1 MVTPGIFP
9 LFSPPGSRIFAV
21 AGNGY
26 GTMREADNTVSLARH
41 VAQSP
46 SFEAIYRE
54 GMDLVEDAAAYL
66 DGNGRTASRAMGP
79 ETATLYASESM
90 RLTTRLMQLA
100 SWLLLQR
107 AANSG
112 EMTPEQVLEEK
123 AKVRLEGFSAQMG
136 AVAWSDLPEAFRQ
149 LVEHSLVLQKRIA
162 YLDQEVY
169 GEGTQVPTRDNPVSI
184 QIGALERAFSS

>member
-1 MVTPGIFP
+1 MG
-9 LFSPPGSRIFAV
+9 A
-21 AGNGY
+21 
-26 GTMREADNTVSLARH
+26 ADNTVSLARH
-41 VAQSP
+41 VAQSG
-46 SFEAIYRE
+46 SFEGLYRE

-66 DGNGRTASRAMGP
+66 DGEGRNASRAMPP
-79 ETATLYASESM
+79 EVATLYASESM

-112 EMTPEQVLEEK
+112 EMSLEQVLEEK

-136 AVAWSDLPEAFRQ
+136 ASAWNELPEAFRT

-162 YLDQEVY
+162 YLDREVY
-169 GEGTQVPTRDNPVSI
+169 GEGNEGVAEPSLENPVER
-184 QIGALERAFSS
+184 QLGELKRAFGS

>member
-1 MVTPGIFP
+1 MTQ
-9 LFSPPGSRIFAV
+9 ADNM
-21 AGNGY
+21 AGNM
-26 GTMREADNTVSLARH
+26 TADVATQDNTVSLARH

-66 DGNGRTASRAMGP
+66 DGAGRTSSRAMVA
-79 ETATLYASESM
+79 EVATLYASESM

-112 EMTPEQVLEEK
+112 EMTVEQVLEEK
-123 AKVRLEGFSAQMG
+123 GKVRLEGFGAQMG
-136 AVAWSDLPEAFRQ
+136 APHWAELPAEFRE
-149 LVEHSLVLQKRIA
+149 LVEHSLVLQKRVA
-162 YLDQEVY
+162 YLDREVY
-169 GEGTQVPTRDNPVSI
+169 GERTEPPAATNPVEA
-184 QIGALERAFSS
+184 QMGELRRAFGG

>member
-1 MVTPGIFP
+1 MTQP
-9 LFSPPGSRIFAV
+9 
-21 AGNGY
+21 N
-26 GTMREADNTVSLARH
+26 NTVSLARH

-66 DGNGRTASRAMGP
+66 DGAGRSASRSMVA
-79 ETATLYASESM
+79 EVATLYASESM

-112 EMTPEQVLEEK
+112 EMTEEQVLEEK
-123 AKVRLEGFSAQMG
+123 AKVRLEGFGAQMG
-136 AVAWSDLPEAFRQ
+136 AIGWEKLPADFRS
-149 LVEHSLVLQKRIA
+149 LVEHSLVLQKRVA
-162 YLDQEVY
+162 YLDREVY
-169 GEGTQVPTRDNPVSI
+169 GEPVEPPAASNPVNE
-184 QIGALERAFSS
+184 QLGALRRAFGG

>member
-1 MVTPGIFP
+1 MTQP
-9 LFSPPGSRIFAV
+9 
-21 AGNGY
+21 N
-26 GTMREADNTVSLARH
+26 NTVSLARH

-66 DGNGRTASRAMGP
+66 DGAGRTASRTMVA
-79 ETATLYASESM
+79 EVATLYASESM

-112 EMTPEQVLEEK
+112 EMSEEQVLEEK

-136 AVAWSDLPEAFRQ
+136 ATWWDALPPKFRD
-149 LVEHSLVLQKRIA
+149 LVEHSLVLQKRVA
-162 YLDQEVY
+162 YLDREVY
-169 GEGTQVPTRDNPVSI
+169 GEPAEQPATSNPVND
-184 QIGALERAFSS
+184 QIGELRRAFGG

>member
-1 MVTPGIFP
+1 MNQA
-9 LFSPPGSRIFAV
+9 S
-21 AGNGY
+21 
-26 GTMREADNTVSLARH
+26 NTVSLARH

-66 DGNGRTASRAMGP
+66 DGAGRISSRAM
-79 ETATLYASESM
+79 EAEAATLYASESM

-112 EMTPEQVLEEK
+112 EMTEEQVLEEK
-123 AKVRLEGFSAQMG
+123 AKVRLEGFGAQMG
-136 AVAWSDLPEAFRQ
+136 AAGWRDLPTQFRD
-149 LVEHSLVLQKRIA
+149 LVEHSLVLQRRVA
-162 YLDQEVY
+162 YLDREVY
-169 GEGTQVPTRDNPVSI
+169 GEPAEAPAVSNPVND
-184 QIGALERAFSS
+184 QLGELKRAFGG

>member
-1 MVTPGIFP
+1 MTQP
-9 LFSPPGSRIFAV
+9 
-21 AGNGY
+21 
-26 GTMREADNTVSLARH
+26 DNTVSLARH

-66 DGNGRTASRAMGP
+66 DGAGRTASRTMQA
-79 ETATLYASESM
+79 EVATLYASESM

-112 EMTPEQVLEEK
+112 EMSVEQVLEEK
-123 AKVRLEGFSAQMG
+123 SKVRLEGFGAQMG
-136 AVAWSDLPEAFRQ
+136 AASWTDLPPAFRE
-149 LVEHSLVLQKRIA
+149 LVEHSLVLQKRVA
-162 YLDQEVY
+162 YLDREVY
-169 GEGTQVPTRDNPVSI
+169 GEPAGQPAPTNPVEE
-184 QIGALERAFSS
+184 QMGELRRAFGG